1 MMRIV
6 PHNMSLY
13 YNSEW
18 TFKLQL
24 KVFWKSLFRQ
34 KTVWSQALFPSSVK
48 PSPSGTSHNIFKTA
62 QLPDWLF
69 PVEPILKL
77 LEERELFLIQ
87 LYSRAP
93 HVNPKWD
100 RHKKKKSVSNGEED
114 KSWHA
119 VMNWDDFIYW
129 GSQFSVELGNRLC
142 GKIVFLTLNKK
153 YKIR

>member
-100 RHKKKKSVSNGEED
+100 RHKKKN
-114 KSWHA
+114 
-119 VMNWDDFIYW
+119 
-129 GSQFSVELGNRLC
+129 QFQTEKRIKADMQWWTGMILSTEVHSLVLNLETDLVVRL
-142 GKIVFLTLNKK
+142 FS
-153 YKIR
+153 